1 MKQLMIQVKYEASKL
16 SALKQYADL
25 KEVSIDKEL
34 CDTITRLY
42 DRCVPAAVR
51 EFIDMNSQE
60 NDDIV
65 QEKNLS
71 QKERIVIKQ
80 KKELPTRDDDRTD
93 NTEKT
98 QSTLE

>member
-25 KEVSIDKEL
+25 KDMSIDKEL

-51 EFIDMNSQE
+51 EFIEMNSQE
-60 NDDIV
+60 NDDIG
-65 QEKNLS
+65 QEQNQAK
-71 QKERIVIKQ
+71 KERVIVKST
-80 KKELPTRDDDRTD
+80 KELPRREDD
-93 NTEKT
+93 NTLKT
-98 QSTLE
+98 QSTPE